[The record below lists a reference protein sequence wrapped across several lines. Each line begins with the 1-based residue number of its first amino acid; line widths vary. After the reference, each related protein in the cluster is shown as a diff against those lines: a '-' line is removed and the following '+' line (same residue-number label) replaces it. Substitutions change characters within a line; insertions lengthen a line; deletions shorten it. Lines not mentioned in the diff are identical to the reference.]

1 MKLIKVKKVKKI
13 VWHNIADLYDYST
26 TTKEPH
32 FIVELDEDEY
42 LSLAQ
47 KEKEEKDERRQE
59 RDSR

>member
-1 MKLIKVKKVKKI
+1 MRLIKVKKVKKI

-42 LSLAQ
+42 MSLVQ
-47 KEKEEKDERRQE
+47 KEKKDEGR
-59 RDSR
+59 